1 MMLLRNQLQ
10 KLKKIRDTA
19 KESLGEEEAQ
29 VFEAHLMIL
38 NDPEFTGA
46 IENEIKNSKINAE
59 AALDETAQKFIAI
72 FEGMTDNPY
81 MQERA
86 ADVRDVSKRIM
97 LTFLVR
103 DCQTQLQLIMKLLL

>member
-1 MMLLRNQLQ
+1 MG
-10 KLKKIRDTA
+10 D
-19 KESLGEEEAQ
+19 EEAQ

-46 IENEIKNSKINAE
+46 IENEIKDSKINAE
-59 AALDETAQKFIAI
+59 AALDETAKKFIAI

-97 LTFLVR
+97 AH
-103 DCQTQLQLIMKLLL
+103 LLGK